1 MHKDD
6 RAQLAAYEEKKKATN
21 ERIKQVEKALKKVG
35 SEEFPTLARELRN
48 LETKLLVIDD
58 AISRINDK
66 KFTKNVPDGGLKIP
80 STNTN
85 RYQR

>member
-6 RAQLAAYEEKKKATN
+6 RAQFEAYEEKKKATN
-21 ERIKQVEKALKKVG
+21 ERIKEVEKALKKVD
-35 SEEFPTLARELRN
+35 SYEFSTLARELRN
-48 LETKLLVIDD
+48 LQTKLMVIDD

-66 KFTKNVPDGGLKIP
+66 KFYKNVPDGGLKIP
-80 STNTN
+80 SINTN